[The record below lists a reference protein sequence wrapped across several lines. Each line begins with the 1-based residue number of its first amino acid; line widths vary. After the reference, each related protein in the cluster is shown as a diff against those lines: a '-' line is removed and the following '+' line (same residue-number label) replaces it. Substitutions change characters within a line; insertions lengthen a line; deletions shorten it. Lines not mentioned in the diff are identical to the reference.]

1 MTRIMISLNGEAN
14 GDMTNKAQPA
24 SDIPRNWPDESK
36 LTGKIPFDPNQS
48 AMGDDMVDPNKD
60 MIGDAALKNGDETP
74 GAEGKP
80 SRPDENTRTGARVTN
95 EVESTH
101 CDKQNALGQPVRFTK
116 DEVMGGGRS
125 FQDLFGNIFADIFA
139 DRRVQ
144 RTMSKV
150 ADELDTQSLS
160 KGRSKSAKLRS
171 KMLKM
176 VMPELS
182 REQGERLANAIEEHD
197 GETVKRIMTQIGV
210 KLGKQISRKK

>member
-1 MTRIMISLNGEAN
+1 
-14 GDMTNKAQPA
+14 
-24 SDIPRNWPDESK
+24 
-36 LTGKIPFDPNQS
+36 
-48 AMGDDMVDPNKD
+48 
-60 MIGDAALKNGDETP
+60 
-74 GAEGKP
+74 
-80 SRPDENTRTGARVTN
+80 
-95 EVESTH
+95 
-101 CDKQNALGQPVRFTK
+101 
-116 DEVMGGGRS
+116 
-125 FQDLFGNIFADIFA
+125 NIFADIFA